1 MYEVTRAFG
10 NMSEMCECNFG
21 SNLPCFFP
29 ASPETAFL
37 GPKLWKNPITTL
49 PEMLGQTQSHQRQ
62 QAEPTASGAN
72 AEFMSAEFMNIDD
85 FLLEN
90 DFSSQGKNHIP
101 LYMIRKLENL

>member
-1 MYEVTRAFG
+1 
-10 NMSEMCECNFG
+10 MSEMCECNFG

-90 DFSSQGKNHIP
+90 DFSSQGKGGS
-101 LYMIRKLENL
+101 KLEVLTIFVSHDVIF